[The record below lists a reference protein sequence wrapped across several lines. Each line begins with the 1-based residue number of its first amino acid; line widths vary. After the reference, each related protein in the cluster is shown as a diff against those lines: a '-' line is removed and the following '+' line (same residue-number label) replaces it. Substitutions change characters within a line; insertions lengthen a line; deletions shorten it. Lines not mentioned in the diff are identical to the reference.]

1 LYFFTEKALS
11 NSSIYRGDAMNPQE
25 FERKLSAILSADVV
39 EYSRLMSE
47 DEDLTIRTLTGH
59 RKMMTTLI
67 EHHRGRVVDSPGDNL
82 LSTFPSVTQAV
93 DCAVEIQREMAERN
107 AEFPEDRRMEYRIG
121 VNLGDVVEEGERI
134 YGDGVN
140 IAARLESLAAPGGI
154 CISGFVYHQVKNRL
168 KLEYDYLGEQSVKN
182 IKEPVPVYR
191 VLSFPGAA
199 AHRVIKTK
207 KAAEK
212 AQMASPFSDK
222 PSIAVL
228 PFVNMSGDPEQ
239 EYFSDGITED
249 LITDIS
255 KISGLFVIARNST
268 FTYKGQS
275 VDVRQIANDLGVRYV
290 LEGSVRKAAGKVR
303 INAQLVDSTTGRH
316 LWAERYD
323 GSLEDIFALQ
333 DEITAKIVSGLE
345 VNLTA
350 TERKRAGH
358 KITTNVDAYDL
369 FLRGRAEFYHF
380 NETDNA
386 KAKRNFERAI
396 ELDPNFAAA
405 YAYLSLALMCDWNFL
420 WPGHEDGL
428 DRALGF
434 AQKAVALDDA
444 LGMAHAR
451 LGWIHLFRG
460 EHDKAIASFERAVAL
475 DPNDAETYAYF
486 AEALNYSGDPEKSIA
501 LTEKA
506 MRFDPLIPPNCAFHR
521 GHSYYLLG
529 RYDDAEAVIRS
540 AIDRAPTFAVAH
552 LYLAVV
558 YSEIDRVQEAAAEIE
573 AVLKLV
579 PGYTLA
585 VVNQMYPYRS
595 AEVRNRFLES
605 LRKAGLPD

>member
-1 LYFFTEKALS
+1 
-11 NSSIYRGDAMNPQE
+11 MNPQE

-39 EYSRLMSE
+39 EYSRLMGE
-47 DEDLTIRTLTGH
+47 DEDFTIHTLTGN
-59 RKMMTTLI
+59 REMMATLI
-67 EHHRGRVVDSPGDNL
+67 KQYRGRVVDSPGDNL
-82 LSTFPSVTQAV
+82 LAEFPSVTQAV
-93 DCAVEIQREMAERN
+93 NCAVEIQRELAERN
-107 AEFPEDRRMEYRIG
+107 AELPDDRRMEYRIG
-121 VNLGDVVEEGERI
+121 VNLGDVAQEGERI

-140 IAARLESLAAPGGI
+140 IAARLESLAEPGGI

-168 KLEYDYLGEQSVKN
+168 KLEYEYLGEQSVKN

-191 VLSFPGAA
+191 VLSLPGAA
-199 AHRVIKTK
+199 AHRVIKAK

-212 AQMASPFSDK
+212 AQMTSPISDK

-268 FTYKGQS
+268 FAYKGQS

-303 INAQLVDSTTGRH
+303 INAQLVDSTTGSH

-333 DEITAKIVSGLE
+333 DEITAKIVSGLA

-350 TERKRAGH
+350 VERKRTEH
-358 KITTNVDAYDL
+358 KFTSNVDAYDL
-369 FLRGRAEFYHF
+369 FLRGRTEIYRFT
-380 NETDNA
+380 ETDNA
-386 KAKRNFERAI
+386 EAKRNFERAI

-405 YAYLSLALMCDWNFL
+405 YAYLSFAHMVGWQYL
-420 WPGHEDGL
+420 WPGHGDDL
-428 DRALGF
+428 DLALEF
-434 AQKAVALDDA
+434 AQKALALDDA
-444 LGMAHAR
+444 LGMAHTR

-460 EHDKAIASFERAVAL
+460 EHDKAIASSERGVAL
-475 DPNDAETYAYF
+475 DPNDAESYAYF
-486 AEALNYSGDPEKSIA
+486 AEVLNYSGDPEKSIQ
-501 LTEKA
+501 LMEKA
-506 MRFDPLIPPNCAFHR
+506 LRFDPLIPPNCAFHM
-521 GHSYYLLG
+521 GHSYYLLR
-529 RYDDAEAVIRS
+529 RYDDAETMIRS
-540 AIDRAPTFAVAH
+540 AIDRTPAFPVAH
-552 LYLAVV
+552 LFLAVV
-558 YSEIDRVQEAAAEIE
+558 YSEIESLQEAAVEIE
-573 AVLKLV
+573 NVLKLI

-585 VVNQMYPYRS
+585 VVNQMFPYRS
-595 AEVRNRFLES
+595 AEAKNRFLEG